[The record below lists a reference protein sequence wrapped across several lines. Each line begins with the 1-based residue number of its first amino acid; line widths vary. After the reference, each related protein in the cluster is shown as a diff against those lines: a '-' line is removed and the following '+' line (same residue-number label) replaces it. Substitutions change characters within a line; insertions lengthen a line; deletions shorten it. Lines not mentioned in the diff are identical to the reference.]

1 LRYYS
6 IVLGGT
12 GGSPPANF
20 PALSGGGVS
29 GATWSSQ
36 INGQNDPGAL
46 DIELDV
52 FSTSFAIPSGN
63 SFVRI
68 WGIPLQQIAQASQ
81 LNKVLIDVY
90 AGMAKGLPL
99 ANPAQQGLI
108 AHGTIWPAFGNWI
121 DTDMTL
127 DLVLQAPFGNSNA
140 PDTPRQPAPI
150 VHNWKQG
157 QPLATAIKNT
167 LATAFPNFTP
177 QINILPNLVLN
188 YSDTGFYRTI
198 ESYAGYIRDISQSIM
213 GSAGYPG
220 VHIFPSGKNLVVTDG
235 TQSGNNPKQILF
247 QDLIGQPTWLG
258 LNTVS
263 VKTVMR
269 GDILAGSK
277 VTLPQTLAVTSAA
290 SASQFKQ
297 SSAFQGSFFVQSVR
311 HVGRFRQP
319 DGHSWCSIFTC
330 AALNSPAG

>member
-1 LRYYS
+1 MRYYS
-6 IVLGGT
+6 IVLGG
-12 GGSPPANF
+12 GSPPKNF
-20 PALSGGGVS
+20 PTIA
-29 GATWSSQ
+29 GARVPGASWSSC
-36 INGQNDPGAL
+36 INGVNDPGAL

-52 FSTSFAIPSGN
+52 FIHPYAMPAGN

-127 DLVLQAPFGNSNA
+127 DLVLQAPFGSSKA
-140 PDTPRQPAPI
+140 PDTPRQPAAI
-150 VHNWKQG
+150 VHSWKQG
-157 QPLATAIKNT
+157 QPLSTAIQNT

-177 QINILPNLVLN
+177 QISISPNLVLN
-188 YSDTGFYRTI
+188 YTDTGFYRTI

-213 GSAGYPG
+213 GSSGYPG
-220 VHIFPSGKNLVVTDG
+220 VLIAPKGKTLVVTDG
-235 TQSGNNPKQILF
+235 TQSTKAPKQILF

-258 LNTVS
+258 LNTIS

-269 GDILAGSK
+269 GDINAGDK
-277 VTLPQTLAVTSAA
+277 ITLPQTLAVSSAA
-290 SASQFKQ
+290 SSSQFRQ
-297 SSAFQGSFFVQSVR
+297 GSAFQGTFFVQSVR
-311 HVGRFRQP
+311 HVGRFRQA
-319 DGHSWCSIFTC
+319 DGHSWCSIYTC
-330 AALNSPAG
+330 AALNSPTG